1 MGNISLA
8 KKQVTAFVICLC
20 SFEPVLNFLTWL
32 TDALIVNWP
41 VAPPSF
47 FPLLHVA
54 LYSCGWSFF
63 KWVSKLLVL
72 PHLAVTSL
80 SWESRSRMAD
90 CSCREQNQ
98 SWTWCSFSEQVAK
111 LKCCLRNL
119 NCLDLAI
126 LKLATWK
133 RNSQTWRLF
142 RKFRIIM
149 LLLHSYR
156 GMITLPS

>member
-8 KKQVTAFVICLC
+8 KKQVTAVVICLC
-20 SFEPVLNFLTWL
+20 SFEPVLNFLTQL
-32 TDALIVNWP
+32 TDASIVNWP
-41 VAPPSF
+41 VALPSF

-54 LYSCGWSFF
+54 SLGFTMEWNCTPVGGVF

-98 SWTWCSFSEQVAK
+98 STRWTWCSFFEQVAK

-119 NCLDLAI
+119 NWYYHFCTNIKHHL
-126 LKLATWK
+126 TWP
-133 RNSQTWRLF
+133 F
-142 RKFRIIM
+142 
-149 LLLHSYR
+149 
-156 GMITLPS
+156 